1 MLMAVLHVVTS
12 LLSSGF
18 YQSGEG
24 AVGLSLFQS
33 HRIKLGIQVFVQSWF
48 WLVNTRSD
56 QLCEEKSI
64 PLRRS
69 ANTRW
74 TWWTGFVESDGVL
87 SEVGLVPEW
96 SMSVSCRLSKYFE
109 YCLTYIYTFFF
120 LSHVGW
126 IIKLYPKILCL
137 AMKISSKWHV

>member
-1 MLMAVLHVVTS
+1 MLMVALRAITS

-18 YQSGEG
+18 YQFGEG
-24 AVGLSLFQS
+24 VVGLSFFPS

-48 WLVNTRSD
+48 WLVNTHSD

-64 PLRRS
+64 PLRHS

-74 TWWTGFVESDGVL
+74 YWWTGFVERDSVL

-96 SMSVSCRLSKYFE
+96 SMSVSCQLSKYFE
-109 YCLTYIYTFFF
+109 Y
-120 LSHVGW
+120 
-126 IIKLYPKILCL
+126 
-137 AMKISSKWHV
+137 